1 MVRPLSHRLT
11 TAPALLLITL
21 VMGSVVACKN
31 DMDRVAAVEVRL
43 EGPDRMTQGAEYL
56 YSDSGR
62 VRNRLRAGRVS
73 EYATVKPPRRELDN
87 GVELTFFDSMG
98 RSGSVLVAR
107 KARILPAL
115 HRMEVSDQVVFT
127 NALGERLETERLV
140 WSQDSDRVYTD
151 EPVKITRQ
159 ADILYGQGLD
169 ANQDF
174 SRYTIRR
181 ITGTLYLDQDTLA
194 PSQDR

>member
-1 MVRPLSHRLT
+1 
-11 TAPALLLITL
+11 
-21 VMGSVVACKN
+21 
-31 DMDRVAAVEVRL
+31 
-43 EGPDRMTQGAEYL
+43 
-56 YSDSGR
+56 
-62 VRNRLRAGRVS
+62 
-73 EYATVKPPRRELDN
+73 
-87 GVELTFFDSMG
+87 
-98 RSGSVLVAR
+98 
-107 KARILPAL
+107 
-115 HRMEVSDQVVFT
+115 MEVSDQVVFT

-140 WSQDSDRVYTD
+140 WSRDSDRVYTD